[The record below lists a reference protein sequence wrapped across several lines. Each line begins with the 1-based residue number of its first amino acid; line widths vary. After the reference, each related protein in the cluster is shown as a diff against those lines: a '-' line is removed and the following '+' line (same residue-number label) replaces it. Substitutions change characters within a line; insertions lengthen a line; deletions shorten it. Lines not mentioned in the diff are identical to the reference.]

1 MYIDRELLSFTRG
14 FRHRIA
20 LAVVIGFLSV
30 ACSMI
35 RYILMGWLIAQVFQ
49 NVPIGQLW
57 PQGIALLVVIL
68 LRMGLEYTR
77 ASLAHHTAAKIQDQL
92 RLSLYDRL
100 VSLGPAWLA
109 QRKTGQV
116 VLAAT
121 SSVEQLQVFFGE
133 YLPQLIISGAVPI
146 ILFVILAWWD
156 VPVAAVVSIAAILG
170 LILPLLLTRISARAA
185 LSLSAT
191 YKAFGDT
198 LLDGIQGLTTLKAF
212 GQSMTFGKRL
222 AQRARELS
230 DSTFFVTQTNMLNRA
245 VTDLAIAGGA
255 AGAIALGAWRVSQ
268 GQMSL
273 EALLIVLMAGTEVFR
288 PLRDLRALL
297 HKGMTANAAAESI
310 RELLNVPVPTTGGQG
325 HRNALPSASFAF
337 ENVSFSYSGQRRRAL
352 DDISFTV
359 GAGERV
365 AVVGHSG
372 SGKSTLVK
380 LLLGFSVPG
389 SGRVLM
395 GEHDICEYSSEAL
408 RSSIAVVQQD
418 TYLFFGSVEENLKLA
433 APEATREQILAA
445 SKAANA
451 HEFILALPQGYDTL
465 IGERGLRLSGGQKQR
480 LAIARAILRNS
491 PILILDE
498 ALSSVDAEN
507 EHQIERALESLAQG
521 RTTLVLAHR
530 LSSVI
535 NADRIIVLHDGRI
548 AASGKHTD
556 LIKNSDIYRELMLD
570 QLSHADTIH
579 EETTDA
585 NGVMH
590 AGNLDS
596 AEAENGL
603 FYSENLGVAATDNN
617 STAVD
622 RGTGSAAEAELPAR
636 NAEIAPQPQ
645 AIESD
650 VPRKPMIEILRVL
663 FSYIRPW
670 KRQVVLT
677 VLSGMGRI
685 YALIAISILS
695 AMTVAAVKADSGF
708 GYYLIAMAVLVP
720 LASYLQWNETWRSH
734 EMAYQLLAKMRV
746 RLYDCLER
754 LAPAY
759 MLRRRSGDLTSLATQ
774 DIETVEFFFAHMI
787 APAFVALL
795 IPSTVLI
802 ILFSLAW
809 QVALV
814 LIPFMLLAAFLPVLM
829 RRRADALGEQSRRNM
844 GLMNA
849 FMVDTLQGMN
859 ELIAFQAT
867 GVRRKQFEES
877 IAQYQEVR
885 VGAYQDITLQVS
897 LQEVISS
904 LGTLAVLLTGAYLS
918 QTQGLA
924 VGTVPLMALIAVS
937 AFLPLTE
944 LAQTA
949 RQLADSLAS
958 TRRLDAI
965 ESEPVLIKD
974 GPQHLQE
981 HRQGPAIHFDR
992 VNFSYGDRQVLSDIN
1007 IDIAPGSKI
1016 ALVGSSGSGKT
1027 TLANLLLRFWDPQ
1040 EGTISIDGIDL
1051 KQLQQES
1058 LRRNIA
1064 LVAQDTWI
1072 FNQTLGENI
1081 LLGNPEAS
1089 AEQLQRAIDQ
1099 AALTSFVNTL
1109 PEGLDTPVGDR
1120 GLQLSGG
1127 QRQRISIARAFL
1139 KDAPVLILDEA
1150 TSSLD
1155 TLSEN
1160 LINESLNRLMHG
1172 RTTIIIAHRLSTV
1185 RSADRILVID
1195 QGRIVEAGS
1204 HEALMDAGGFYAH
1217 LIQRQTV
1224 GQQ

>member
-1 MYIDRELLSFTRG
+1 MYIDRELLSLTRG

-20 LAVVIGFLSV
+20 LAVVMGFLSV
-30 ACSMI
+30 ACSML
-35 RYILMGWLIAQVFQ
+35 RYILMGWLIAKVFQ
-49 NVPIGQLW
+49 GVPVAQLW
-57 PQGIALLVVIL
+57 QQGIALLVVIF
-68 LRMGLEYTR
+68 LRMGLEVWR
-77 ASLAHHTAAKIQDQL
+77 AGIAHHTAAAIQDRL

-100 VSLGPAWLA
+100 VKLGPAWLA
-109 QRKTGQV
+109 QRRTGQV

-133 YLPQLIISGAVPI
+133 YLPQLIISGTVPI

-170 LILPLLLTRISARAA
+170 LFLPLLLTHVSARAA
-185 LSLSAT
+185 LSLSHT

-212 GQSMTFGKRL
+212 GQSITFGKRL
-222 AQRARELS
+222 AKRAHELS
-230 DSTFFVTQTNMLNRA
+230 ESTFFVTQANMLNRA

-255 AGAIALGAWRVSQ
+255 AGAIALGAWRVTN

-310 RELLNVPVPTTGGQG
+310 KELLNIAIPESGGQG
-325 HRNALPSASFAF
+325 NRNTLQIPSFAF
-337 ENVSFSYSGQRRRAL
+337 ERVSFSYPGQRRRAL
-352 DDISFTV
+352 DDISFSV

-380 LLLGFSVPG
+380 LLLGFSMPG
-389 SGRVLM
+389 SGRLLM
-395 GEHDICEYSSEAL
+395 GGHDICEYSSEAL

-418 TYLFFGSVEENLKLA
+418 TYLFYGSVEDNLKLA
-433 APEATREQILAA
+433 APEATHEQILAA
-445 SKAANA
+445 SRAANA
-451 HEFILALPQGYDTL
+451 HEFIEALPQGYDTV

-491 PILILDE
+491 PILVLDE

-507 EHQIERALESLAQG
+507 EYQIERALELLAHG

-530 LSSVI
+530 LSSVV
-535 NADRIIVLHDGRI
+535 NADRIIVLHDGKI
-548 AASGKHTD
+548 AASGTHAQLLQT
-556 LIKNSDIYRELMLD
+556 SDIYRELMQD
-570 QLSHADTIH
+570 QIGTAQKIAPI
-579 EETTDA
+579 DA
-585 NGVMH
+585 ATAAGTGLNGRTNAV
-590 AGNLDS
+590 AAEISSARS
-596 AEAENGL
+596 AEPAPAKSDTSANFPDEPDPQVIAQQPDPDLEPPPMTSG
-603 FYSENLGVAATDNN
+603 
-617 STAVD
+617 VD
-622 RGTGSAAEAELPAR
+622 RKSTSRILTVLFGY
-636 NAEIAPQPQ
+636 IAP
-645 AIESD
+645 
-650 VPRKPMIEILRVL
+650 
-663 FSYIRPW
+663 W
-670 KRQVVLT
+670 KKQLVLT
-677 VLSGMGRI
+677 VLAGMGRI
-685 YALIAISILS
+685 YALIGVSILS
-695 AMTVAAVKADSGF
+695 ALTVAAVKNQSGF
-708 GYYLIAMAVLVP
+708 THYLIWMAVLVP

-734 EMAYQLLAKMRV
+734 EMAYRLLAQMRV
-746 RLYDCLER
+746 KLYDCLER

-795 IPSTVLI
+795 IPATVLA
-802 ILFSLAW
+802 ILFSLSW
-809 QVALV
+809 QVAVV
-814 LIPFMLLAAFLPVLM
+814 LIPFMLLAALLPVLM
-829 RRRADALGEQSRRNM
+829 RRRADDIGERVRQDM
-844 GLMNA
+844 GNLNA

-867 GVRRKQFEES
+867 SVRRSQFKGL
-877 IAQYQEVR
+877 IARYQEVR
-885 VGAYQDITLQVS
+885 IAAYQDITLQMS

-904 LGTLAVLLTGAYLS
+904 LGTVAVLCTGAYMT
-918 QTQGLA
+918 QTQGLQA
-924 VGTVPLMALIAVS
+924 ATVPLMALIAVA

-965 ESEPVLIKD
+965 ESEPVVITD
-974 GPQHLQE
+974 GPETLREQRE
-981 HRQGPAIHFDR
+981 GPAIRFDH
-992 VNFSYGDRQVLSDIN
+992 VHFSYGDRQVLSDIN
-1007 IDIAPGSKI
+1007 IDIKPGSKI

-1040 EGTISIDGIDL
+1040 EGSICIDGVNL
-1051 KQLQQES
+1051 RQLQQDS

-1072 FNQTLGENI
+1072 FNQTLKENI
-1081 LLGNPEAS
+1081 LLGRPDAS
-1089 AEQLQRAIDQ
+1089 AEQLQLAIEQ
-1099 AALTSFVNTL
+1099 AALTSFVATL
-1109 PEGLDTPVGDR
+1109 PDGLDTPVGDR

-1160 LINESLNRLMHG
+1160 LINASLNRLMQG

-1185 RSADRILVID
+1185 RSADRILVIEK
-1195 QGRIVEAGS
+1195 GRIVESGS
-1204 HEALMDAGGFYAH
+1204 HEALLAAGHFYSH
-1217 LIQRQTV
+1217 LVQRQTV
-1224 GQQ
+1224 ARV